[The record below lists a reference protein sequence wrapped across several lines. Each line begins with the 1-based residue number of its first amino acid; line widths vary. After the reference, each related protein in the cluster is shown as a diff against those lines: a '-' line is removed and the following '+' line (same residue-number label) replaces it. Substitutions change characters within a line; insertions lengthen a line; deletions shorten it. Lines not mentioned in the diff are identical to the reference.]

1 MIIALAIAMV
11 WLDVSMYLQY
21 MNLYQASMRD
31 KSKRVEIHATK
42 NAFVEINNAL
52 VKKIPLTL
60 EVAKLLEI
68 LNFFENPDSH
78 DNPSNLVDDCPNLV
92 FWGLLCI
99 TFGWLCSQ
107 RKYWC
112 SIFWTHYWLAITFVY
127 NIWHL
132 KLSIQV

>member
-1 MIIALAIAMV
+1 
-11 WLDVSMYLQY
+11 MYLQY
-21 MNLYQASMRD
+21 VNLYQSSL
-31 KSKRVEIHATK
+31 KNKNKRVEIHATK

-92 FWGLLCI
+92 F
-99 TFGWLCSQ
+99 
-107 RKYWC
+107 
-112 SIFWTHYWLAITFVY
+112 
-127 NIWHL
+127 
-132 KLSIQV
+132 